1 MTDHPFPDP
10 EYLRSS
16 LVEAARLHDADA
28 VEATL
33 GLMSRFDAFGRED
46 VPLLGEL
53 LVVDWHTRHEDI
65 ARLLQELADPASVPA
80 LRRGAELDLPYVV
93 DDGRA
98 LSRRCLWALSDIRTP
113 EAVVAIDELTLS
125 PKATVRDLAVYH
137 RAKVRDGEPPSRVSH
152 RYRDR

>member
-1 MTDHPFPDP
+1 
-10 EYLRSS
+10 
-16 LVEAARLHDADA
+16 
-28 VEATL
+28 
-33 GLMSRFDAFGRED
+33 MSRFDAFGRQD

-53 LVVDWHTRHEDI
+53 LVADWHARHEDV

-80 LRRGAELDLPYVV
+80 LRRGAELDLPYAV

-113 EAVVAIDELTLS
+113 EAVVALDERALS
-125 PKATVRDLAVYH
+125 SRATVRDLALHH
-137 RAKVRDGEPPSRVSH
+137 RAKVRNGEPPSRVSR